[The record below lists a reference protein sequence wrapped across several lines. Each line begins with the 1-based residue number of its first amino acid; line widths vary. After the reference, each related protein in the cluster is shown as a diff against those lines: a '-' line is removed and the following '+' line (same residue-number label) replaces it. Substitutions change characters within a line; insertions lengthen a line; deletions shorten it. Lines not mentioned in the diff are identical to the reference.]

1 MFKLG
6 EEVMSKK
13 LGVMATC
20 KIVGIVDGR
29 IWGNLHMD
37 DPGTISAFDRVY
49 PEWTK
54 KHVYYVEFPS
64 EVKPL
69 SLEQYTEEQENGNC
83 YCEMAYEELDL
94 GRIFVYPEE
103 DLEKFEFEW

>member
-49 PEWTK
+49 P
-54 KHVYYVEFPS
+54 
-64 EVKPL
+64 
-69 SLEQYTEEQENGNC
+69 
-83 YCEMAYEELDL
+83 
-94 GRIFVYPEE
+94 
-103 DLEKFEFEW
+103 